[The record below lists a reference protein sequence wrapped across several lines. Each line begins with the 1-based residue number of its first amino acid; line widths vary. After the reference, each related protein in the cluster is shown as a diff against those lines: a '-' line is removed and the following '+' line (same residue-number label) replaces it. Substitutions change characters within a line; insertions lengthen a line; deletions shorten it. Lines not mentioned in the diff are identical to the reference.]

1 MPAPKRAY
9 RAFNRASGYDIG
21 KRATVVYVCRG
32 CGLWVERPNAG
43 TIKGP
48 PSQCIKCGRLDYDR
62 FDSKSE
68 AMRWAVLRRNLAVGQ
83 IADLRR
89 QVRYPLLTVDERTGK
104 PVKFGEYIADF
115 VYHDLHTD
123 EVVIEDS
130 KGSAISPEAELKLRI
145 MEHSGRT
152 VTLTKG

>member
-1 MPAPKRAY
+1 MAAPKRAY

-21 KRATVVYVCRG
+21 RKAIVVYVCCG

-43 TIKGP
+43 AIKGP
-48 PSQCIKCGRLDYDR
+48 PTQCQGCGRMDFDR
-62 FDSKSE
+62 FDSKGE
-68 AMRWAVLRRNLAVGQ
+68 AMRWAALRLSQRAGT

-89 QVRYPLLTVDERTGK
+89 QVRYPLLTVDDRTGK
-104 PVKFGEYIADF
+104 PVKFAEYIADF
-115 VYHDLHTD
+115 VYRDTSTN

-130 KGSAISPEAELKLRI
+130 KGSAISPEAELKLRV